1 MRKRIIVCLF
11 IYVNFLLLINA
22 GDEKQNYFDE
32 IKALEKEQY
41 SVSKEMH
48 ELRVKL
54 IKENRVISELHQ
66 QKMEIHR
73 QIGIEMN
80 KDPQMKAL
88 SNRALLLEFQIES
101 LGKGEEKLKEEL
113 LAKQKDIYILM
124 HKQKKTY
131 LIVNKNIQELESEKK
146 VLGDKISKEI
156 NRDFKMRSL
165 VNKFEK
171 LGREIQSMKEKQK
184 ALDKLKAEKYKQ
196 QEALD
201 KLEIEKN
208 KQK

>member
-1 MRKRIIVCLF
+1 MRKRIIICLF
-11 IYVNFLLLINA
+11 IYANFLLLINA